1 MKSSKTFVGLAEFV
15 DKYRWPKEGDRL
27 LRESSDLLKS
37 VDFSGHPVS
46 RHVHIWDGYVRA
58 GAALIDRC
66 AQDSADRHIL
76 IYPIL
81 FNYRHGLELAM
92 KWIIDNYGSH
102 AGVLLTEAERNHDL
116 LGLWKSCKQVIVKLG
131 SHGENDKALR
141 VVEQIVKDFHE
152 LDKSSMAFR
161 YSMNRNG
168 ATIKLPKI
176 SVDLENIKDVMEA
189 VDNYFT
195 GVDGDLDS
203 NIPAMG
209 D

>member
-1 MKSSKTFVGLAEFV
+1 
-15 DKYRWPKEGDRL
+15 
-27 LRESSDLLKS
+27 
-37 VDFSGHPVS
+37 
-46 RHVHIWDGYVRA
+46 
-58 GAALIDRC
+58 
-66 AQDSADRHIL
+66 
-76 IYPIL
+76 
-81 FNYRHGLELAM
+81 
-92 KWIIDNYGSH
+92 
-102 AGVLLTEAERNHDL
+102 
-116 LGLWKSCKQVIVKLG
+116 LG